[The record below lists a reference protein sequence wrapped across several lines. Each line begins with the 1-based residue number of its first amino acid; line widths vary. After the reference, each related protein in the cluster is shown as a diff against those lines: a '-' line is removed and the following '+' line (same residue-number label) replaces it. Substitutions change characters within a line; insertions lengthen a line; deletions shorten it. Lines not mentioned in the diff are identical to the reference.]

1 MFKRS
6 IQIKAKKYNNL
17 CRYKSKQY
25 GINEELAIRKGE
37 NGNMAIRKIRGEGE
51 EILSKK
57 SREVE
62 LESIKE
68 EKIQELID
76 DMLETMY
83 KANGVGLAAVQVGIL
98 KQIVVIDVDEECNNP
113 IVLINPKIVKEKGT
127 QEVEEGCLSFPNKF
141 AKVVRPAE
149 VVVEALDRNGN
160 KIKIKAKEL
169 LAQAISHEYDHLNGI
184 VFVDKIV
191 PGTLEV
197 VKPNDRVSNQN
208 MKKKE

>member
-1 MFKRS
+1 
-6 IQIKAKKYNNL
+6 
-17 CRYKSKQY
+17 
-25 GINEELAIRKGE
+25 
-37 NGNMAIRKIRGEGE
+37 MAIRKIREEGD

-62 LESIKE
+62 NIKD

-98 KQIVVIDVDEECNNP
+98 KQVVVIDVDEDCNNP

-141 AKVVRPAE
+141 AKVIRPAE
-149 VVVEALDRNGN
+149 VIVEALDRDGN

-184 VFVDKIV
+184 VFVDKIL

-197 VKPNDRVSNQN
+197 VKPSDNNSSKNLKN
-208 MKKKE
+208 KKNKE